1 MFSFT
6 RSRLRVARGCATAV
20 LVVAVTVFDCGMP
33 ASAASSLPWPG
44 GGQSAVAVDGLGSLG
59 TSGPVSRPQPIASV
73 AKVMDAYQVLSDH
86 PLRANDQGPTITVL
100 SSEAAAYWAERN
112 SGQTLVP
119 VAAGERISERQALEA
134 MLLPSANDMARILAR
149 WDAGSIGA
157 FLNRENRMAARL
169 GMSHTRYTDP
179 AGVDSGTVS
188 TAPDQLRLAQA
199 AMAVPAFAGVVRETS
214 ATIPVAGTV
223 HKWPTAGMNQLLGH
237 DVISVKTG
245 WTGAAGSCLVFA
257 ARASGR
263 SGTGHTLY
271 GAVLGQHGSV
281 AGGAASA
288 AARLIQAARAAIRA
302 H

>member
-1 MFSFT
+1 MISIQSHC
-6 RSRLRVARGCATAV
+6 RIVRWPAAA
-20 LVVAVTVFDCGMP
+20 LVVAVAVAVLGSGTP

-44 GGQSAVAVDGLGSLG
+44 GGQSALAVDGSRALG

-157 FLNRENRMAARL
+157 FLDRENRAAVRL
-169 GMSHTRYTDP
+169 GMPHTHYADP
-179 AGVDSGTVS
+179 AGVDSHTVS

-199 AMAVPAFAGVVRETS
+199 AMALPAFAGVVRETS
-214 ATIPVAGTV
+214 ATVPVAGTV
-223 HKWPTAGMNQLLGH
+223 RNVNHLLGSYG
-237 DVISVKTG
+237 VVGVKTG
-245 WTGAAGSCLVFA
+245 WTSPAGGCLVFA
-257 ARASGR
+257 AWVSGK
-263 SGTGHTLY
+263 SGVNRMVY
-271 GAVLGQHGSV
+271 GVVLGQHGGMS
-281 AGGAASA
+281 GGNA
-288 AARLIQAARAAIRA
+288 AAAAAAVKLLHGVQAAIRA